1 MKTTRIFRQ
10 RLVILQ
16 AFLLMGCLQAVEAQP
31 KVRLD
36 GTYDIRTLPEDLTP
50 PTAFADAPRAGAV
63 FMDQIDNPKFFPQG
77 RPASPNVLQGHA
89 VYLPTNWEKGKRYPV
104 IFEYLGNTAGVQS
117 LKGLGY
123 GLVGERDFIWVVLPI
138 VSAYPSTQPDITMN
152 WGNRSALAN
161 TVEYAK
167 QAVREVCEKWGGD
180 SANCVL
186 VGYSRGGVACNLI
199 GLCDDEMAS
208 LWKAMVVGAHYF
220 SDGLDITGTR
230 IPLGAADYKT
240 VAKENLARLGK
251 IAQLCVAEYNTD
263 VLSGN
268 PDKLLIPKIEEAG
281 CKNFGEAIAKF
292 RLKPVYDSS
301 LTNTKA
307 FIERNKPAGSSI
319 TFYSLPW
326 ANHGS
331 IFILRDT
338 PERAFIRS
346 WIRSKVGLSK

>member
-1 MKTTRIFRQ
+1 MTIPLFQQLAIALLCTLGVF
-10 RLVILQ
+10 LQ
-16 AFLLMGCLQAVEAQP
+16 AAEVQP

-36 GTYDIRTLPEDLTP
+36 GTYDIRTLPEDLSR
-50 PTAFADAPRAGAV
+50 PTEFADTPGAGAV
-63 FMDQIDNPKFFPQG
+63 FMDQIANSTFFPKG
-77 RPASPNVLQGHA
+77 RPASPNALQGHA
-89 VYLPTNWEKGKRYPV
+89 VYLPTNWVKGKRYPV
-104 IFEYLGNTAGVQS
+104 IFEYLGNTVGVQS
-117 LKGLGY
+117 LKGIGY

-152 WGNRSALAN
+152 WGNGSALAN
-161 TVEYAK
+161 TVAYAK

-199 GLCDDEMAS
+199 GLYDDEIAS

-220 SDGLDITGTR
+220 SDGMDITGTK

-240 VAKENLARLGK
+240 VAKEHLARLGK
-251 IAQLCVAEYNTD
+251 IPQLCVAEYNTD

-268 PDKLLIPKIEEAG
+268 PDKLLIPKIEKAG
-281 CKNFGEAIAKF
+281 CTNIGEAIATF
-292 RLKPVYDSS
+292 TLKPVYDSS
-301 LTNTKA
+301 LTGNKA
-307 FIERNKPAGSSI
+307 FIERNKPAGSSV
-319 TFYSLPW
+319 TFYPLPW
-326 ANHGS
+326 VNHGS
-331 IFILRDT
+331 IFTLRNT